1 MEILWRPG
9 VVWVGGGG
17 KIRMYPVWATRK
29 YEMGKESA
37 GERWEGQQ
45 RLGDNVLFTLLVF
58 KVFKNN

>member
-1 MEILWRPG
+1 M
-9 VVWVGGGG
+9 VWGVGGG
-17 KIRMYPVWATRK
+17 IRMYPVWATRK

-37 GERWEGQQ
+37 GERWKGQQ

>member
-9 VVWVGGGG
+9 VVWGVGGG
-17 KIRMYPVWATRK
+17 IRMYPVWATRK

-37 GERWEGQQ
+37 GERWKGQQ